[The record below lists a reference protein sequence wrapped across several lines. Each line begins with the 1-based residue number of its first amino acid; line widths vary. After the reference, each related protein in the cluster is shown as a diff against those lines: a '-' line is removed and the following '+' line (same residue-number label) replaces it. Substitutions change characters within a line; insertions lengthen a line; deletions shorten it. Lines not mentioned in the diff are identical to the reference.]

1 MKDAEDR
8 DMVPPN
14 CIKYEMGRHDQT
26 PDVWTQFGTRLSA
39 KRKQRHVLEAPI
51 NFTGHK
57 LRSLRTAL
65 VKI

>member
-1 MKDAEDR
+1 MKDAEDGY
-8 DMVPPN
+8 MVPSN
-14 CIKYEMGRHDQT
+14 CIKNKIGGHDQT
-26 PDVWTQFGTRLSA
+26 SDVWTQFGTRQSG

-57 LRSLRTAL
+57 IRSLRTAL